1 MVIIECIEINFGCLY
16 MQAMMIFVFFRGRR
30 GGEGGGGISIN
41 VDSIVHAEMGVRCHF
56 SREKLPPH

>member
-1 MVIIECIEINFGCLY
+1 MFIYASHDDIC
-16 MQAMMIFVFFRGRR
+16 FFLGEGG
-30 GGEGGGGISIN
+30 GGEGGGISIN